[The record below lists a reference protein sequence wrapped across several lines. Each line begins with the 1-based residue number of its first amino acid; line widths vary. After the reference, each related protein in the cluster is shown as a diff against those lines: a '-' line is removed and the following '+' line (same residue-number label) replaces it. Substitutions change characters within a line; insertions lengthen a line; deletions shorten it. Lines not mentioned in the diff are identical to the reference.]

1 MRIAFIG
8 YLHGAGGAERQIIML
23 ANAMAEKG
31 HDAHLVILVD
41 NKSQYNKSKNLKI
54 YDLSEIELKK
64 GNKIINRF
72 LALKKV
78 LGIIKPDISVHYWF
92 QSVYFCAMM
101 AKSITGKII
110 YSERGDPGD
119 SE

>member
-31 HDAHLVILVD
+31 HDADLVILVD

-64 GNKIINRF
+64 EE
-72 LALKKV
+72 
-78 LGIIKPDISVHYWF
+78 IKL
-92 QSVYFCAMM
+92 
-101 AKSITGKII
+101 
-110 YSERGDPGD
+110 
-119 SE
+119 